1 MKKVGILGGGQLGR
15 MLLQAAANYPVI
27 THVLE
32 KDPDCPAAHLCHHF
46 TQGDIKNY
54 EAVYQFGKEL
64 DVVTIEI
71 EQVNIEALEQLEKE
85 GITVIPHTRVLKTI
99 RNKIHQKEF
108 YKQHQIPSPEFRVTQ
123 NKAELHHHADFLP
136 GAHKLAE
143 GGYDGKGVQLIMN
156 TGMIPLGFD
165 QPSVLEKLVKI
176 QKEISLIVAIDASGN
191 TAIYPPVEM
200 VFDPALNLLDY
211 QLCPAV
217 LDEQSATKATRL
229 AQKLIK
235 EFNSPGL
242 FAIEMF
248 VDETGEVL
256 VNETAPRVHNSGH
269 HTIETTHS
277 SQFDMLWRILLGM
290 PLGSTLLISP
300 SVMVNII
307 GAEGHNGPVAYE
319 GLAEVLSYPGAFV
332 HLYGKQTTLPGRKMG
347 HVTLVGH
354 DLTVLGQKAHW
365 IKNTLFPKTDTQD

>member
-46 TQGDIKNY
+46 VQGDIRNY
-54 EAVYQFGKEL
+54 DAVYQFGKEL
-64 DVVTIEI
+64 DVITIEI

-99 RNKIHQKEF
+99 RSKIQQKEF
-108 YKQHQIPSPEFRVTQ
+108 YKQHHIPSPEFRITQ
-123 NKAELHHHADFLP
+123 NKTELHHHEDFLP
-136 GAHKLAE
+136 AAHKLAE

-156 TGMIPLGFD
+156 AGMIPLGFD

-176 QKEISLIVAIDASGN
+176 QKEIALMVAIDEKGN

-200 VFDPALNLLDY
+200 VFDPVLNLLDY
-211 QLCPAV
+211 QLCPAN
-217 LDEQSATKATRL
+217 LDQPIVAKATL
-229 AQKLIK
+229 IAEKLIK

-248 VDETGEVL
+248 VDDRGEVL

-269 HTIETTHS
+269 HTIETIHS
-277 SQFDMLWRILLGM
+277 SQFDMLWRILMGM
-290 PLGSTLLISP
+290 PLGSTSLISP

-307 GAEGHNGPVAYE
+307 GAEGHKGPVEYQ
-319 GLAEVLSYPGAFV
+319 GLAEVLSYPGAFI

-347 HVTLVGH
+347 HVNLVGH
-354 DLTVLGQKAHW
+354 DLTVLGQRAHW
-365 IKNTLFPKTDTQD
+365 IKNTLLPKTTTEE

>member
-176 QKEISLIVAIDASGN
+176 QKEISLIVAIDANGN